1 MDYETFER
9 KVAERAGVSREQ
21 ARQLIRATLETLADR
36 VTAGEAH
43 DVASQLPGPA
53 KEWFISSEPEAER
66 FGLDEFIRRVSERGG
81 APPGEA
87 RTGAQAVLVTL
98 RQAIT
103 GGEFRD
109 LMSQLPREFSE
120 LVGT

>member
-9 KVAERAGVSREQ
+9 KVGERAGVSREQ
-21 ARQLIRATLETLADR
+21 AGELIRATLETLADR

-43 DVASQLPGPA
+43 DVASQLPQPA
-53 KEWFISSEPEAER
+53 KEWLVSSEPEAER
-66 FGLDEFIRRVSERGG
+66 FGLDEFIRRVSERAGV
-81 APPGEA
+81 PPGEA
-87 RTGAQAVLVTL
+87 RTGAQAVLATL

-120 LVGT
+120 LVGA